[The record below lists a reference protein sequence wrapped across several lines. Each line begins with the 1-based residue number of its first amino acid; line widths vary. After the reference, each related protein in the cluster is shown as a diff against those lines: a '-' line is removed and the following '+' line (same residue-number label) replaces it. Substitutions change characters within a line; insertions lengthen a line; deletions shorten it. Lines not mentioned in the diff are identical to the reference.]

1 MTDEE
6 KQQQLELQ
14 RAWARE
20 LSTAEDR
27 ATFWKWAAIVIFL
40 LALFCILDLRGCL
53 PTGGGWPD
61 MT

>member
-6 KQQQLELQ
+6 NRQQLEQQ
-14 RAWARE
+14 RAWARD
-20 LSTAEDR
+20 LSKAEDR
-27 ATFWKWAAIVIFL
+27 ATLWKCTAIAIFL
-40 LALFCILDLRGCL
+40 LALFCILELRGCL

>member
-6 KQQQLELQ
+6 KQQQ
-14 RAWARE
+14 RALVRE
-20 LSTAEDR
+20 LSKAEDR
-27 ATFWKWAAIVIFL
+27 ATLWKCIAIAVFL
-40 LALFCILDLRGCL
+40 LALFCILDLHGCL